1 MASLSLSSHFR
12 RNAHHHRSQ
21 TCPETIAKS
30 LTFLARSLSTGS
42 RSIRRYLA
50 HGDGHSSLDLESGRQ
65 REEGNP
71 LTQEEWMSFLKKP
84 VNGIHDA
91 ISKIKFQALSMPSE
105 LAGFESSPN
114 FIRETKIAMANL
126 SEIEGDEDNFEANA
140 PSHFPESKSS
150 TPLLPESEINHE
162 AHHIR
167 NDSSQK
173 DSTEEKNNNDIHP
186 IHGSPTDSEYLSCTD
201 VDQGTSIRKT
211 VILEWVLVVANVVT
225 EVLTATLDQL
235 SSAHKSNLALF
246 ATVTSFVTLGFC
258 IIEIWFKCSPGKH
271 VWKMKGKFYWFYN
284 AGDGKPFG
292 SIPGIIGLVSG
303 TLQFI
308 LTAVAYGVYYSRH
321 VDSPIK
327 LHICSVV
334 FAIGPLCS
342 KIIGEKH

>member
-1 MASLSLSSHFR
+1 MASLRLSSHFR
-12 RNAHHHRSQ
+12 RNAHYHRSQ
-21 TCPETIAKS
+21 TCPKTISES

-65 REEGNP
+65 WEEGNP
-71 LTQEEWMSFLKKP
+71 LTQEEQMSSLKKP

-105 LAGFESSPN
+105 SASFESSPN
-114 FIRETKIAMANL
+114 FIRETKMAMANL
-126 SEIEGDEDNFEANA
+126 SDIEEDEDNFEANA
-140 PSHFPESKSS
+140 PSPFPESKIS
-150 TPLLPESEINHE
+150 TPLLPETEINHE

-173 DSTEEKNNNDIHP
+173 VSNPPEHYSYIKDSTAEKNNDDIHP

-201 VDQGTSIRKT
+201 VDQSTSIRKK
-211 VILEWVLVVANVVT
+211 VILEWFLVVANVVT
-225 EVLTATLDQL
+225 EVSNSRAR
-235 SSAHKSNLALF
+235 SAFVSTQVPFCSNCYSDIF
-246 ATVTSFVTLGFC
+246 R
-258 IIEIWFKCSPGKH
+258 
-271 VWKMKGKFYWFYN
+271 
-284 AGDGKPFG
+284 DGKPFG

-321 VDSPIK
+321 VNSPIK
-327 LHICSVV
+327 LHIGSII
-334 FAIGPLCS
+334 FAIGLLCS
-342 KIIGEKH
+342 KIIGEKHKTWQHFESSEST